1 MYALD
6 GLSECSVQEIFQNL
20 PDPPKALDNPRFN
33 RLRVGILRGQVGA
46 TA

>member
-20 PDPPKALDNPRFN
+20 PDPHVLAQEIADNLRAAL
-33 RLRVGILRGQVGA
+33 G
-46 TA
+46 